1 MNISALKRSFRRGSQ
16 NLTVALRKT
25 CRLSTDRTA
34 MRLLARAEREER
46 RIRERIELVKSW
58 RERAKALRASRT
70 EAPAPQPARAWPSPI
85 ATKGEA

>member
-1 MNISALKRSFRRGSQ
+1 MNISALKRSFMRGSRT
-16 NLTVALRKT
+16 LTVALKRT
-25 CRLSTDRTA
+25 CRPSPDRTA

-58 RERAKALRASRT
+58 RARAKALMGSRT
-70 EAPAPQPARAWPSPI
+70 NVRSPSQPWPSPV